1 MANNDSKKFR
11 LGKEKDKR
19 QSRLELEEVDAEPKV
34 KKVVASTDPKMRES
48 LSGPKVK
55 RKQQQEESED
65 NPPLGKSVESVKKK
79 QEKKKKKNPWYKHPL
94 FILAYTVAACSFFLY
109 LLTPRMGTVEAPY
122 ISLTTVDNSVG
133 GPLVSYFIIQNE
145 LKGTKDE
152 PPSYQEPLG
161 VREGRFLSSIGFAL
175 QYSGN
180 FYNNS
185 GNYGRYPQINEIM
198 AVQTVPAN
206 QSSSPDAEFVQR
218 VHRDEIYISV
228 SNLGYEIGQ
237 MISTN
242 KVRAT
247 DVIRA
252 GNYLQFRGRSLLDT
266 TLEDE
271 ELRNKLRIEDAV
283 ANDVL
288 NNNIEFQDV
297 EPTLRIILPE
307 KLFNQVRETH
317 NRYFD

>member
-19 QSRLELEEVDAEPKV
+19 QSRLELEEVEAEKKE
-34 KKVVASTDPKMRES
+34 KKVVASTNPIMRES
-48 LSGPKVK
+48 LTGPKVK
-55 RKQQQEESED
+55 QKKQAEKSED
-65 NPPLGKSVESVKKK
+65 NPPIGKSVESVKRK
-79 QEKKKKKNPWYKHPL
+79 QEKKKKKYPWYKHPL
-94 FILAYTVAACSFFLY
+94 FILAYTVAACGFFLY
-109 LLTPRMGTVEAPY
+109 LLTPRMGTIEAPY
-122 ISLTTVDNSVG
+122 ISLSMVDNSVG
-133 GPLVSYFIIQNE
+133 GPIVSYFIIQNE
-145 LKGTKDE
+145 LKNTKDE

-161 VREGRFLSSIGFAL
+161 VREGRFLSCMGLIL

-198 AVQTVPAN
+198 AVETVPEVT
-206 QSSSPDAEFVQR
+206 SSSPDAEFVKR
-218 VHRDEIYISV
+218 VHRDEIYISA
-228 SNLGYEIGQ
+228 SNLGLEIGQ
-237 MISTN
+237 LISTN
-242 KVRAT
+242 KVRAI

-271 ELRNKLRIEDAV
+271 ELRNQLRIEDAV

-297 EPTLRIILPE
+297 EPTLRIIFPE
-307 KLFNQVRETH
+307 KLFNQVSETH